1 MSRKEDQPYSSE
13 EYNKSKEIEHQ
24 DLLRSIIENRSPFLE
39 EVLKDLKID
48 LPLLSDLLN
57 KKDHQGD
64 FSLSPECITI
74 FNYASQECTAQ
85 EDPALEDH
93 HILLAIARWE
103 EFKGGGLL
111 TWMGGN
117 YVHTQKVVRF
127 LKESSYTGSDFA
139 GPGLLMLGKP
149 E

>member
-1 MSRKEDQPYSSE
+1 MSRNENQPYSSE

-39 EVLKDLKID
+39 EVLKELKID
-48 LPLLSDLLN
+48 LLLLSGLLN

-64 FSLSPECITI
+64 FSLSKDSITI
-74 FNYASQECTAQ
+74 FDYAFRECAAQ
-85 EDPALEDH
+85 EVPALEDH
-93 HILLAIARWE
+93 HILLALARWE
-103 EFKGGGLL
+103 ETKGGGLL
-111 TWMGGN
+111 SWMGAN

-127 LKESSYTGSDFA
+127 LKDSYPGSDWG
-139 GPGLLMLGKP
+139 GPGLLILDKP